1 MRPQEPAPARLQD
14 GFFLALAGIKRADYL
29 ELAYLWDRLGLSQA
43 LLDKMDDEG
52 FAFQAMRLKSRD
64 LSGSKDWFALIA
76 KLLGAGT
83 G

>member
-43 LLDKMDDEG
+43 LLAKMDEG
-52 FAFQAMRLKSRD
+52 YAFQAMRLKSRD
-64 LSGSKDWFALIA
+64 LRGSKDWFALIA